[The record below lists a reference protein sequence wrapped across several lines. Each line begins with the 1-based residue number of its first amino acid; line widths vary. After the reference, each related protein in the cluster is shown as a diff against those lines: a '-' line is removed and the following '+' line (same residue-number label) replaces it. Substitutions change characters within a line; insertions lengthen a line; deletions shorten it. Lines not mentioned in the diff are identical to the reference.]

1 MSTDFLDGCFLLL
14 EHAIL
19 TDEQQALQIQSFL
32 HNQVPLLTTEQ
43 ITSFFPS
50 LLLSP
55 FLFQY
60 LFAHL
65 LPFSHNN
72 HFLVAALLLTKS
84 SRFLEC
90 EDSSLKVSTVVES
103 NETGASFLWRI
114 PPPDPI
120 SSVLQRTVDAMDK
133 DALTCTSSLLSFYRV
148 LVEQEYDSPL
158 FHTAITTTL
167 RHASDEEQIAFVKT
181 MIEWTQTHTTDA
193 AVHALHTA
201 VIHFPALWD
210 VALYIDLLTL
220 LHRDDFVA
228 RKEQPD
234 MLDAA
239 LSAVF
244 LLNRLPDKIE
254 CFFQELVKAH
264 PNDKEVSEVLTAW
277 ASYATR
283 RDEKD
288 LPDAGRVEEECCVK
302 NRFWC
307 TSCWLILR
315 SICTPWFT
323 PSTETLPSSKT

>member
-19 TDEQQALQIQSFL
+19 ADEQQASQIQSFL

-55 FLFQY
+55 FLFQW

-72 HFLVAALLLTKS
+72 HFLVASLLLTKS

-90 EDSSLKVSTVVES
+90 EDSSLKASTAVES
-103 NETGASFLWRI
+103 NETGESFLWRI
-114 PPPDPI
+114 PAFDPI
-120 SSVLQRTVDAMDK
+120 SSVLQRTVDALDK
-133 DALTCTSSLLSFYRV
+133 DTLTCTSTLLSFYRV
-148 LVEQEYDSPL
+148 LVEQECDSPL
-158 FHTAITTTL
+158 FHAAITATL

-181 MIEWTQTHTTDA
+181 MIAWAQTHTTDA

-201 VIHFPALWD
+201 VMHFPALWD

-220 LHRDDFVA
+220 LHRDDVLV

-244 LLNRLPDKIE
+244 VMHRLPDKIE
-254 CFFQELVKAH
+254 CFLRELVKAH
-264 PNDKEVSEVLTAW
+264 PNDKEVSEVLRAW
-277 ASYATR
+277 ACYAAG

-288 LPDAGRVEEECCVK
+288 LPDAGKVEEECRVK
-302 NRFWC
+302 NRLCF
-307 TSCWLILR
+307 TSCWRIR
-315 SICTPWFT
+315 RFTYTPWFT
-323 PSTETLPSSKT
+323 PSIETPPSSPA

>member
-14 EHAIL
+14 EHAVL

-55 FLFQY
+55 FLFQW

-90 EDSSLKVSTVVES
+90 EDSSLKASTVMES

-114 PPPDPI
+114 PPPDPL
-120 SSVLQRTVDAMDK
+120 SSLLQHTIDAIDK
-133 DALTCTSSLLSFYRV
+133 DALTCTSSLFSFYRV
-148 LVEQEYDSPL
+148 LVEQECDSPL
-158 FHTAITTTL
+158 FHTAIVTTL

-181 MIEWTQTHTTDA
+181 MIDWTQTHTTDPA
-193 AVHALHTA
+193 IHTLHTA
-201 VIHFPALWD
+201 VTHFPALWD
-210 VALYIDLLTL
+210 VALYVDLLTL

-228 RKEQPD
+228 RKEQPN
-234 MLDAA
+234 MLDAT

-244 LLNRLPDKIE
+244 LLNRFPDAIE
-254 CFFQELVKAH
+254 CFLRELVKTH
-264 PNDKEVSEVLTAW
+264 PDDKEVAEVLTAW
-277 ASYATR
+277 GSYAAFR
-283 RDEKD
+283 GEKD
-288 LPDAGRVEEECCVK
+288 LPDAVKVEEECRIK
-302 NRFWC
+302 NRFCC
-307 TSCWLILR
+307 TSCWRIR
-315 SICTPWFT
+315 RFTCTP
-323 PSTETLPSSKT
+323 